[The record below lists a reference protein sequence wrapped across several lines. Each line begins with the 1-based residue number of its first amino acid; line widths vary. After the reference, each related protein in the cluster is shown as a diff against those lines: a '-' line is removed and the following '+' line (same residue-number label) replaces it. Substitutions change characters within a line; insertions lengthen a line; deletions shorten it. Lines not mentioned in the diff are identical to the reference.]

1 LQDQQANKVNLLA
14 RLNNLQLSD
23 VPEFFRIFA
32 GIHKVEVYSTS
43 KVLKVETHSGKV
55 AIKQSLIAFR
65 SHPL

>member
-1 LQDQQANKVNLLA
+1 LQGQQANKVNLLA
-14 RLNNLQLSD
+14 RLNNLHLSD
-23 VPEFFRIFA
+23 VHEFSRIFA

-43 KVLKVETHSGKV
+43 KVLEVEKHFGKV